1 MNCEAVLSLI
11 VALDF
16 PELDSCRK
24 ILEELKGL
32 VKIYKVG
39 SELFTAEGWRA
50 VELVRQS
57 GAEVFLDLKLH
68 DIPTTVAKTAR
79 VIAKHDVFMSTVH
92 ALGGLDRMR
101 EAKKALDESSK
112 GRRRPLLVGVTIL
125 TSHKEAD
132 LSKELG
138 IPRPLKEEVL
148 VLARLAKEAGLDGVV
163 CSPEEIGILKKAL
176 GEKFIL
182 VTPGIRPA
190 GVEREDQ
197 SRVMTPREALQKGA
211 HYLII
216 GRPVT
221 AALHPRRALE
231 EILKDWQS
239 QA

>member
-1 MNCEAVLSLI
+1 MSLI
-11 VALDF
+11 IALDF
-16 PELDSCRK
+16 PELDPCRR

-68 DIPTTVAKTAR
+68 DIPTTVAKTAK
-79 VIAKHDVFMSTVH
+79 VIAAHEVFMFNVH
-92 ALGGLDRMR
+92 ALGGLEMMR
-101 EAKKALDESSK
+101 EAKKAVDEASK
-112 GRRRPLLVGVTIL
+112 GSHRPLLVGVTIL
-125 TSHKEAD
+125 TSHEEAA
-132 LSKELG
+132 LSRELG
-138 IPRPLKEEVL
+138 INRPLKEEVL
-148 VLARLAKEAGLDGVV
+148 ALARLAKDAGLDGVV
-163 CSPEEIGILKKAL
+163 CSPEEIEILKKAL

-190 GVEREDQ
+190 GGEKQDQ
-197 SRVMTPREALQKGA
+197 SRVMTPQEALQKGA
-211 HYLII
+211 HYLVI

-221 AALHPRRALE
+221 AAPHPRQAVE
-231 EILKDWQS
+231 QILKDWQS